1 MFVKDPIPPKSE
13 YISVCVSKCIYLV
26 VSNIEKLKEKK
37 KKNHRG
43 KGNQQMTGCGC
54 KPHWKTPTSQA
65 EGSKSHAWTF
75 NAGGE
80 ATVGQEVCLGFS
92 ITWKTQYLQRSLI
105 EMK

>member
-1 MFVKDPIPPKSE
+1 MTYSKDEESGWE
-13 YISVCVSKCIYLV
+13 
-26 VSNIEKLKEKK
+26 EG
-37 KKNHRG
+37 RG

-92 ITWKTQYLQRSLI
+92 ITWKTQYLRRSLI